1 MCWFICHVTMVTE
14 CVVLFTFT
22 VLFGI
27 WMKLVLYLQYIFRG
41 YIYVQ
46 ILPIHCSMVGCRRLL
61 HHYIHANVYLIFFVL
76 CAFGVFGYLRYGNDV
91 PQLVVLAITQ
101 HTPLS
106 LLVDAT
112 LIISVLFTFP
122 LQCFPVIEILEG
134 YILTPGIWVSSVPTS
149 YRSLMCCV
157 SCSLQWVMDISQNK
171 TASTRLFPSLLWCLW
186 LGNKRS
192 ILPVK
197 PVPLILKA

>member
-1 MCWFICHVTMVTE
+1 VFSAWFC
-14 CVVLFTFT
+14 TFLLYF
-22 VLFGI
+22 VCI
-27 WMKLVLYLQYIFRG
+27 WMKRIIYVIYNCRTVLG
-41 YIYVQ
+41 YTCMCVRVQ

-76 CAFGVFGYLRYGNDV
+76 CAFGAFGYLRYGDDV

-134 YILTPGIWVSSVPTS
+134 YILTPG
-149 YRSLMCCV
+149 M
-157 SCSLQWVMDISQNK
+157 
-171 TASTRLFPSLLWCLW
+171 
-186 LGNKRS
+186 
-192 ILPVK
+192 
-197 PVPLILKA
+197 

>member
-1 MCWFICHVTMVTE
+1 MKHDYNVCICSTCQSAHHDSWLLCYTNTLTFLLTFLGICMC
-14 CVVLFTFT
+14 
-22 VLFGI
+22 
-27 WMKLVLYLQYIFRG
+27 
-41 YIYVQ
+41 VQ

-76 CAFGVFGYLRYGNDV
+76 CAFGAFGYLRYGNDV
-91 PQLVVLAITQ
+91 PQMVVLAITQ

-134 YILTPGIWVSSVPTS
+134 YILTPG
-149 YRSLMCCV
+149 M
-157 SCSLQWVMDISQNK
+157 
-171 TASTRLFPSLLWCLW
+171 
-186 LGNKRS
+186 
-192 ILPVK
+192 
-197 PVPLILKA
+197 